1 MKTILLIL
9 TTFTS
14 LLYFS
19 NSAQALGLG
28 LPSANQARQ
37 LLLCDS
43 KLQNITAR
51 CEDFTPQKLI
61 QIASLDLETP
71 HNPEC
76 EANPNDPSCGFNHVT
91 IQSKEFVVISATT
104 AKVEHWRVSKKLSR
118 YSIQSIKPSNNLIN
132 LATNFNKLNDIFI
145 NLGNK
150 YRFTEQDDG
159 RFTNMYGES
168 INELVMG
175 SSSLARPNYYY
186 SANSNDFNFGQTCK
200 SALDY
205 VNARECQSGVNK
217 WLQAMDKKF
226 NKGSNWPDV
235 LDSITAGLNAGALSV
250 GVTFKRSDLK
260 IKYVTKFRNG
270 SLLIINVTPD
280 PDIPGA
286 PIIELNEEQSA
297 TSDGI
302 SIAQFEKNIN
312 KGIEQKLT
320 GSELQ
325 ALFNNSHCRH
335 LRVQIGVEKEYL
347 VTKNSKGEIVSVQ
360 LFNQTPIIDTRL
372 VCSPL

>member
-9 TTFTS
+9 TTFIS
-14 LLYFS
+14 VLYFS

-76 EANPNDPSCGFNHVT
+76 EANPNDPSCGFNNVT
-91 IQSKEFVVISATT
+91 IQSKEFVVISAIT

-145 NLGNK
+145 NLGNT

-168 INELVMG
+168 INELVIS

-205 VNARECQSGVNK
+205 VNDRECQSGLNS
-217 WLQAMDKKF
+217 WFIEMDKKF
-226 NKGSNWPDV
+226 NKGNFWTNIIDN
-235 LDSITAGLNAGALSV
+235 ITAGLNVGALSASA
-250 GVTFKRSDLK
+250 TFKRND
-260 IKYVTKFRNG
+260 IRIKFRTEFKNR
-270 SLLIINVTPD
+270 SVLVIYITPD
-280 PDIPGA
+280 LDFPGS
-286 PIIELNEEQSA
+286 PIIKISKEQSR
-297 TSDGI
+297 TSDNI

-312 KGIEQKLT
+312 NGIEQKLT

>member
-1 MKTILLIL
+1 MKTMLLIL

-28 LPSANQARQ
+28 LHSANQARQ

-43 KLQNITAR
+43 KLQNITTR

-61 QIASLDLETP
+61 QIARLDLETP

-76 EANPNDPSCGFNHVT
+76 EANPNDPSCGFNNVT
-91 IQSKEFVVISATT
+91 IQSKEFVVISAIT

-168 INELVMG
+168 INELVIG
-175 SSSLARPNYYY
+175 SSSSVRPNYYY
-186 SANSNDFNFGQTCK
+186 AANSNDFNFGQTCK

-205 VNARECQSGVNK
+205 VHDRKCFTGVDN

-235 LDSITAGLNAGALSV
+235 LDSITAGLNAGAFNASA
-250 GVTFKRSDLK
+250 TFKRSDLK
-260 IKYVTKFRNG
+260 IKYVTMFKNG
-270 SLLIINVTPD
+270 SVLVIDITPNSD
-280 PDIPGA
+280 LPGL
-286 PIIELNEEQSA
+286 PIIELDIKHSI
-297 TSDGI
+297 TSDGS
-302 SIAQFEKNIN
+302 SIEKFENRLDR
-312 KGIEQKLT
+312 GIEQRLT

-360 LFNQTPIIDTRL
+360 LFNQTPIIEKRL